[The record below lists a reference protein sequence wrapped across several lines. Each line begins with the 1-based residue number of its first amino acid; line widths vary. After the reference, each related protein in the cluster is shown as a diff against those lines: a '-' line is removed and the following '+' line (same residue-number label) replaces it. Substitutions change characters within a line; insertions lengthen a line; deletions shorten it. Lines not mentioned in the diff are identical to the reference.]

1 MLQKDADLFY
11 EDRKYCIRCLDKEKE
26 KHQRHREKNLNILKN
41 IMKNTRTTE
50 KITGKHI
57 VKLR

>member
-26 KHQRHREKNLNILKN
+26 KHQRHREKKLD